1 VVLDIMALAWSVLR
15 LFLASAAFLVRCVE
29 PLLFMLVGWYDDY
42 VYTPL
47 QTWLS
52 PLVQR
57 VPREVKVRGRSLTVF
72 TANTVSYDLYWG
84 GCLLVL
90 LHDFL
95 DHVDGIVAKV
105 QRRVYGNVDDPLL
118 GGFMDAFCDKIVNV
132 FALWSVLM
140 VTDFGHMTWLHVL
153 TYLTPI
159 AVIMGFEFTLGVVRV
174 QDYFYSYYTREFK
187 KRDEATKAPPTA
199 AVMEGKLK
207 EKLESMGIAFL
218 CVAQGAPVIMNSTSG
233 IAGITCLVLS
243 VRLAHASL
251 NRKLTARKERKPIR
265 EPAGPTVGS
274 CLLHLKTALRSQTMS
289 LLSQRTSCDKYT
301 MDDHSHLARSVSVPG
316 VMDGLVDKVYTVG
329 CFDLFHNGHIRLL
342 QRMRALGRQVI
353 VGVHDSRS
361 IYLLKKRV
369 PVDSTEKRMLNVKQ
383 YADMV
388 FCIAG
393 TDPSNFIACMF
404 TGRPETCLYVRGDD
418 MPDFPARELCEKL
431 MPITFLPY
439 TKGVSSTKLRKEIYN
454 STQSDPR
461 LDLDANLFY

>member
-1 VVLDIMALAWSVLR
+1 MM
-15 LFLASAAFLVRCVE
+15 
-29 PLLFMLVGWYDDY
+29 MLMMMI
-42 VYTPL
+42 
-47 QTWLS
+47 
-52 PLVQR
+52 R
-57 VPREVKVRGRSLTVF
+57 
-72 TANTVSYDLYWG
+72 YDLYWG

-218 CVAQGAPVIMNSTSG
+218 CVAQGAPVIMNSASG

-274 CLLHLKTALRSQTMS
+274 CLLHLKTRRSYGVQVDLPAPSEKENAGFKT
-289 LLSQRTSCDKYT
+289 D
-301 MDDHSHLARSVSVPG
+301 VSVPG

-342 QRMRALGRQVI
+342 QRMRALGRQV
-353 VGVHDSRS
+353 
-361 IYLLKKRV
+361 
-369 PVDSTEKRMLNVKQ
+369 Q
-383 YADMV
+383 Y
-388 FCIAG
+388 
-393 TDPSNFIACMF
+393 
-404 TGRPETCLYVRGDD
+404 
-418 MPDFPARELCEKL
+418 
-431 MPITFLPY
+431 
-439 TKGVSSTKLRKEIYN
+439 
-454 STQSDPR
+454 Q
-461 LDLDANLFY
+461 LDL